1 MPEWSPWAALILLAV
16 AAGWAWDTWRHR
28 PARPSRPGRAR
39 PTGSRTP
46 RSRPGSRAGS
56 SRPPGSRTDD
66 SPADRSGTASSR
78 ADRSGAS
85 TRSRPAGGRR
95 SGSPSAPRPRDTDRP
110 PTGTPRAGEI
120 WWADV
125 PFADGTGSK
134 VRPCLVLGVDRRHA
148 DVLKITSRD
157 RSDRDDHVPIPT
169 RDWDPDAEHDSYL
182 DLGESIRVTLDAF
195 DTRAGTCDP
204 PLWRRIRTLPH
215 LHPHPTP

>member
-28 PARPSRPGRAR
+28 PARQPRPARTR

-46 RSRPGSRAGS
+46 RSRPGSRAAG
-56 SRPPGSRTDD
+56 
-66 SPADRSGTASSR
+66 SPAG
-78 ADRSGAS
+78 RSGAS

-95 SGSPSAPRPRDTDRP
+95 SGGPAAPPRPRDADRH

-195 DTRAGTCDP
+195 DNRAGTCDP
-204 PLWRRIRTLPH
+204 PLWRKIRTLPH
-215 LHPHPTP
+215 LRPHPTP